1 MSNKLKEVQDLI
13 KKLSKDEL
21 TQQKQLFQKRKE
33 IRENLLALYESF
45 NMWLNQMDLKKMS
58 DTYQH
63 NINLVNNL
71 LKNKNLVDGMQV
83 DLREI
88 VTDVMK
94 KMEELAWYRQEFQQ
108 TRMFMGPTFNSS
120 GYRGIAEDDWQLF
133 GCFGAEFQF
142 LQSERGFLR
151 DGDQT
156 GWNDEEWKN
165 LIHQLPKKDIYDALP
180 ALLRFYYQRNIE
192 IDEVLNFGE

>member
-1 MSNKLKEVQDLI
+1 VHSVRQITPALKAIERQLKNSFMCISNTLNRFLRFRAIIANPQTGVESDIQTAITLCQQFLIDPKYPIKGHDSILKLEGCRTQLKEVQDLI

-94 KMEELAWYRQEFQQ
+94 KMEELA
-108 TRMFMGPTFNSS
+108 
-120 GYRGIAEDDWQLF
+120 
-133 GCFGAEFQF
+133 
-142 LQSERGFLR
+142 
-151 DGDQT
+151 
-156 GWNDEEWKN
+156 
-165 LIHQLPKKDIYDALP
+165 
-180 ALLRFYYQRNIE
+180 
-192 IDEVLNFGE
+192 

>member
-71 LKNKNLVDGMQV
+71 LKNMNLVDGMRV

-94 KMEELAWYRQEFQQ
+94 KMEELA
-108 TRMFMGPTFNSS
+108 
-120 GYRGIAEDDWQLF
+120 
-133 GCFGAEFQF
+133 
-142 LQSERGFLR
+142 
-151 DGDQT
+151 
-156 GWNDEEWKN
+156 
-165 LIHQLPKKDIYDALP
+165 
-180 ALLRFYYQRNIE
+180 
-192 IDEVLNFGE
+192 